1 MKNKIKLDDQ
11 LYWILKVSLYDDA
24 YKQDCFYRQT
34 FLKLEVQIMK
44 ANFYD
49 IFLEKITDPLWNS
62 GILSLSE
69 QLAGAMQK

>member
-1 MKNKIKLDDQ
+1 MEIKF
-11 LYWILKVSLYDDA
+11 I
-24 YKQDCFYRQT
+24 DCFYRQT